1 MIYEVTVAGTYFEQE
16 IVNRW
21 NYLSSGSAVGVTG
34 AAALAI
40 ALGFVPTAGDFVA
53 DTLAAA
59 WQASVATTYL
69 FNSVLVKAIREA
81 PTDFYDMA
89 FPAGVTGADGGTNP
103 MSPTMAYGFSTNR
116 TRTDIARGTKRLAG
130 VTEPNVSSGGVILE
144 AFEPNLQEICDQM
157 NATLSYTE
165 GGSSL
170 TFAPIVVK
178 KEMYTEPP
186 AKKAYR
192 YYETIAE
199 QMEFIAQGITWS
211 FYPTVRTQTSRQYG
225 HGA

>member
-1 MIYEVTVAGTYFEQE
+1 MIYEVTVQGTYFDQQ

-21 NYLSSGSAVGVTG
+21 NYLSSGAAVGVTG

-53 DTLAAA
+53 DTFAKA
-59 WQASVATTYL
+59 WQDAVATTYL
-69 FNSVLVKAIREA
+69 FDSVLVKAIREA

-89 FPAGVTGADGGTNP
+89 FPSGVNGADGGTNP
-103 MSPTMAYGFSTNR
+103 MSPTAAYGFSTNR

-130 VTEPNVSSGGVILE
+130 VTEPNVDSGGVILT
-144 AFEPNLQEICDQM
+144 AFEPSLQDICDRM
-157 NATLSYTE
+157 NETLSYTE
-165 GGSSL
+165 SGSSL
-170 TFAPIVVK
+170 TFAPIVVQ
-178 KEMYTEPP
+178 KEMYTTPP

-192 YYETIAE
+192 YYDTIAE
-199 QMEFIAQGITWS
+199 QLEHIAQGIVWS
-211 FYPTVRTQTSRQYG
+211 FYGTVRTQTSRQYG